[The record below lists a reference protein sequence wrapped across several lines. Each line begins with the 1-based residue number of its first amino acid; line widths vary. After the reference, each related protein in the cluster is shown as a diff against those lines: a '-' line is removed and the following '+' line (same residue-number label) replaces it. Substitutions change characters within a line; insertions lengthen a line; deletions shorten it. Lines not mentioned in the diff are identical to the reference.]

1 MSDRDPGP
9 WRNLLRR
16 ARLVRIPHLQRYIL
30 TGLLTV
36 FPVWLTWIVFSFVLR
51 QLSRLGQPVVDAMLA
66 VFAWMIPGGHI
77 VQQEWIRF
85 SLAVLLT
92 LAFLYG
98 LGWLA
103 NRVLGRQL
111 LAMIDSLFE
120 RIPLVQSIYGG
131 TKKLLTMLQKKPEK
145 TQRVVLID
153 FPSKNMKV
161 VGLVTRVLREEGT
174 GRELAA
180 VYVPT
185 TPNPTSG
192 YLEIVPVDELT
203 PTPWTVDQAMAFI
216 ISGGAVSPEEVPFT
230 APKYRTG
237 LPRDAPDPPDPG
249 IPVDPAAPADPDGPA
264 DPVAA
269 ADPDRPSD
277 PDAPLDRDGDG
288 GNPDPEGVRR

>member
-1 MSDRDPGP
+1 MNPNSNEAWRDFY
-9 WRNLLRR
+9 RR
-16 ARLVRIPHLQRYIL
+16 VRRFRIPHLQRYVL

-51 QLSRLGQPVVDAMLA
+51 QLSRLGQPLVDAMLA

-98 LGWLA
+98 LGFLA

-120 RIPLVQSIYGG
+120 RIPLVQTIYGG
-131 TKKLLTMLQKKPEK
+131 TKKLLTMLQKKPES

-153 FPSKNMKV
+153 FPKKNMKV
-161 VGLVTRVLREEGT
+161 VGFVTRILREEGT

-192 YLEIVPVDELT
+192 YLEIVPVEELT

-216 ISGGAVSPEEVPFT
+216 ISGGAVSPDEIPFT
-230 APKYRTG
+230 PPKDQGG
-237 LPRDAPDPPDPG
+237 LPNDTPRPGSPGSSGSPEGPDGPTPSDPGGAGGAGGAIEPPDPSL
-249 IPVDPAAPADPDGPA
+249 P
-264 DPVAA
+264 
-269 ADPDRPSD
+269 
-277 PDAPLDRDGDG
+277 
-288 GNPDPEGVRR
+288 PDPEGVRR

>member
-1 MSDRDPGP
+1 MSERNSSP
-9 WRNLLRR
+9 WRDVLRR

-103 NRVLGRQL
+103 NRVVGRQL
-111 LAMIDSLFE
+111 LALIDSLFE

-131 TKKLLTMLQKKPEK
+131 TKKLLTMLQKKPES
-145 TQRVVLID
+145 TQRVVLIN
-153 FPSKNMKV
+153 FPMNNMKV
-161 VGLVTRVLREEGT
+161 IGLVTRVLREEGT

-192 YLEIVPVDELT
+192 YLEIVPVEELT

-216 ISGGAVSPEEVPFT
+216 ISGGAVSPDEIPFT
-230 APKYRTG
+230 PPKDQGG
-237 LPRDAPDPPDPG
+237 LPEDAPRTHVPGTTDARGAPGGAHGPQDSGVAIDPTD
-249 IPVDPAAPADPDGPA
+249 ADLP
-264 DPVAA
+264 
-269 ADPDRPSD
+269 
-277 PDAPLDRDGDG
+277 
-288 GNPDPEGVRR
+288 PDPEGVRR